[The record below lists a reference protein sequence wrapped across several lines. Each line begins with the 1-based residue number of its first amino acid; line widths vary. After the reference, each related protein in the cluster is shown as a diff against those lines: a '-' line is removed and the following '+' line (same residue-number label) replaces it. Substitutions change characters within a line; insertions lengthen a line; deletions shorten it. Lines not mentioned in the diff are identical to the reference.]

1 LVTGFPQQ
9 PRIRTVSA
17 TYGQGTGP
25 RQLPTIRLHDLRHFY
40 TSGLIFAG
48 CDVVTDEHHRS
59 MGR

>member
-1 LVTGFPQQ
+1 M
-9 PRIRTVSA
+9 SA